1 MKTKFRFLATTMLV
15 LFTMNCIAQ
24 PEQGQRPS
32 IEQRTTRTLRLIE
45 QKIEMDSLQ
54 KQVVSDAFMSFFET
68 MDGIIQ
74 PGQKPKRE
82 LIEEQEGI
90 RDDKIKE
97 VLTTAQ
103 YEDYL
108 RMSCRLRPNPREQQD
123 GNRKPRHKKEVFE

>member
-1 MKTKFRFLATTMLV
+1 MKTKFKFLATTAMV
-15 LFTMNCIAQ
+15 LFSINCMAQ
-24 PEQGQRPS
+24 PEQGQRPT

-54 KQVVSDAFMSFFET
+54 KRVISDAFVSFFET

-74 PGQKPKRE
+74 SGQKPKRE
-82 LIEEQEGI
+82 LIEEQERI
-90 RDDKIKE
+90 RDNKIKQ

-123 GNRKPRHKKEVFE
+123 GKRKPRHRKEVFE